1 MSFFYVIFE
10 FIVKEIV
17 DEIKKCKVMI
27 VLRMEGNILGV
38 DVVKVIVE
46 ILEIRKEF

>member
-1 MSFFYVIFE
+1 
-10 FIVKEIV
+10 
-17 DEIKKCKVMI
+17 MI
-27 VLRMEGNILGV
+27 VLRMEGNIFGV

>member
-1 MSFFYVIFE
+1 
-10 FIVKEIV
+10 
-17 DEIKKCKVMI
+17 MI